1 MLFFWFWVAFINELC
16 AFSKKLLYGK
26 LKLQIMS
33 STINT
38 SFDLYTELIGLY
50 FDYLRKNKKAQL
62 AISIISAI
70 LIIIFI
76 GLRVFSEHIFKDDLI
91 TQVNNFLIG
100 GLIFIILFFLITI
113 ASYSKVEITSGK
125 IEIDLDGIRKER
137 EEIKRKFSQKQDD
150 VFNTIQLSLNQL
162 TEYYTI
168 NLSQA
173 RSSYRWSIAAII
185 VGIITLF
192 FGIWFFYFGVNP
204 KIDLA
209 IISGISGTILEF
221 IGASNIYIYNKSLKQ
236 LNIYFRELITI
247 QDTMLAIELC
257 DKIEDSDKK
266 TQIKEK
272 IILSLMGRS
281 SMRSEYMEDY
291 FNHNR
296 KSKSP

>member
-1 MLFFWFWVAFINELC
+1 
-16 AFSKKLLYGK
+16 
-26 LKLQIMS
+26 MS
-33 STINT
+33 TTFNT
-38 SFDLYTELIGLY
+38 SFDLFTEIIGLY

-62 AISIISAI
+62 TISIVSAI
-70 LIIIFI
+70 LIITFI
-76 GLRVFSEHIFKDDLI
+76 GLRVFSAHIFNDDLL
-91 TQVNNFLIG
+91 TQVNDFLFG
-100 GLIFIILFFLITI
+100 GLIFSILFFLITI
-113 ASYSKVEITSGK
+113 ASYSKVKISTGK
-125 IEIDLDGIRKER
+125 IGIDLEGLRKER
-137 EEIKRKFSQKQDD
+137 EEIKKKFSQKQDD

-185 VGIITLF
+185 VGIITLLS
-192 FGIWFFYFGVNP
+192 GIWFFYLGENP
-204 KIDLA
+204 NINLA
-209 IISGISGTILEF
+209 IISGISGTIIEF

-236 LNIYFRELITI
+236 LNIYFRELIAI

-257 DKIEDSDKK
+257 DKIEDTDKK

-281 SMRSEYMEDY
+281 SMRPEYMED
-291 FNHNR
+291 FNR